1 MNRPSPA
8 GEPDMP
14 PSLSDADMVDLAA
27 VLETL
32 IPALPARGLPSAS
45 EVMLHT
51 LCDDGAE
58 LVTIRACLS
67 SLQGWIGAAFADLP
81 EAQRVEHLAR
91 LERERV
97 LEFRAL
103 LRGVAMRY
111 YVDDRVLRAIGEEPR
126 PPFPD
131 GYRVDD
137 GDLLQLESVFERG
150 PIWRLVVPPPS

>member
-1 MNRPSPA
+1 
-8 GEPDMP
+8 MP
-14 PSLSDADMVDLAA
+14 PSLSDAEVADLAA

-32 IPALPARGLPSAS
+32 IPALPARGLPSAA
-45 EVMLHT
+45 EVMLKD
-51 LCDDGAE
+51 LCDDQAE
-58 LVTIRACLS
+58 LVTIRSFLS
-67 SLQGWIGAAFADLP
+67 SLQGWIGGAIADLP
-81 EAQRVEHLAR
+81 EAHRVEYLAR

-103 LRGVAMRY
+103 LKGVATRY

-137 GDLLQLESVFERG
+137 GDLLQLEAVYERG